1 MKRRD
6 FVKLTAAGVAM
17 LALPV
22 ALTAPA
28 LGTGWRNFYI
38 TTYFGKLP
46 TEAEVASH
54 NLFVIARHMKDKGF
68 TEITGYSHEIT
79 RQPDRFPPFSW
90 VVEAQAK
97 LR

>member
-6 FVKLTAAGVAM
+6 FVKLSAAGIAV

-28 LGTGWRNFYI
+28 LGTGWKNFYI
-38 TTYFGKLP
+38 TTYYGKLP
-46 TEAEVASH
+46 TEAELASH
-54 NLFVIARHMKDKGF
+54 NLFVFIRHMKDKGL
-68 TEITGYSHEIT
+68 TEITGYSYKIT
-79 RQPDRFPPFSW
+79 RQPGRVPPFTW

>member
-6 FVKLTAAGVAM
+6 FIKLTAAASAGAI
-17 LALPV
+17 LPAALI
-22 ALTAPA
+22 APA

-38 TTYFGKLP
+38 TTYYGKLP
-46 TEAEVASH
+46 TEVELVDH
-54 NLFVIARHMKDKGF
+54 NLFVLRRHMADEGL
-68 TEITGYSHEIT
+68 TDISDYSHEIT
-79 RQPDRFPPFSW
+79 RQPGRFPPFTW